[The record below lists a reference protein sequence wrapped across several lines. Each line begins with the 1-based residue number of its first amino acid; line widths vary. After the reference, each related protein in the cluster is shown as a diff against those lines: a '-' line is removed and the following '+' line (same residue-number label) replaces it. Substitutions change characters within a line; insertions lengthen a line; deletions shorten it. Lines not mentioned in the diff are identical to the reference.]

1 MTHAP
6 PQTVVSI
13 IFGNELF
20 GKERGTLEALKALK
34 SSGVEVVVCVSGRV
48 PKGGRVGDEAR
59 ALGFTTVVF
68 PGGTQFHLPWFYRN
82 PRFFFR
88 QVGRLFTNSLALLRV
103 QVKYKPNAI
112 LLNSTGPFLFC
123 RLALGILKTPVIY
136 RIGDAPPT
144 DSKFQMLLWR
154 QLIKRSTRI
163 VCISNFIAKQVQ
175 AHVATNLHNHIAI
188 IWNRSVTRA
197 DRRQFDKPLDEATDD
212 LPDLRMV
219 YLGQMTKKKGVDILV
234 QAALNL
240 NNPGV
245 QLDIVGGSSHSL
257 AFEETLKKLRQN
269 SESLTRIQFCGYT
282 ANPEIY
288 LSRADWHIAPSAYE
302 EPLGNV
308 VQEAKKLGIPSV
320 VSNKGGLP
328 ELIRHG
334 IDGFVLREVSIQA
347 IQEQIQSLLTC
358 KSEWPKMAQAAK
370 SSLDGEL
377 SSARYNEAWEKVWSE
392 SVGQRP
398 FPEE

>member
-1 MTHAP
+1 MIQAP
-6 PQTVVSI
+6 RQTVVSI

-20 GKERGTLEALKALK
+20 GKERGTFEALKALK
-34 SSGVEVVVCVSGRV
+34 SSGVEIVVCVSGRE
-48 PKGGRVGDEAR
+48 PNGGRVGDEAR
-59 ALGFTTVVF
+59 ANGFTTVIF
-68 PGGTQFHLPWFYRN
+68 PGGTHFHLQWFYRN

-88 QVGRLFTNSLALLRV
+88 QVGRLFTNSRALLRV
-103 QVKYKPNAI
+103 LAQFKPSAI
-112 LLNSTGPFLFC
+112 LLNGTMEFLFC
-123 RLALGILKTPVIY
+123 KLALVMVTTPVIY

-144 DSKFQMLLWR
+144 DSKFQMMLWR

-163 VCISNFIAKQVQ
+163 VCISHFIAKQVQ
-175 AHVATNLHNHIAI
+175 SHVATNLHNQIDI
-188 IWNRSVTRA
+188 IWNRAVTRV
-197 DRRQFDKPLDEATDD
+197 DGKQFEKPLDEATDI
-212 LPDLRMV
+212 LPDLRIV
-219 YLGQMTKKKGVDILV
+219 YLGQMSKKKGVDLLV

-240 NNPGV
+240 NNPGI
-245 QLDIVGGSSHSL
+245 QLDIVGGSSHSA

-288 LSRADWHIAPSAYE
+288 LSRADWHIAPSAYA

-308 VQEAKKLGIPSV
+308 VQEAKMLGIPSV

-347 IQEQIQSLLTC
+347 IQEQIQSLLRC
-358 KSEWPKMAQAAK
+358 KPEWPTMGQAAK
-370 SSLDGEL
+370 SSLDGGL
-377 SSARYNEAWEKVWSE
+377 SSARYNAAWEMVWSE
-392 SVGQRP
+392 SIRESHR
-398 FPEE
+398 F